1 MNTALII
8 ATHGDAAAPLLN
20 TAQMIV
26 GPQTNVCA
34 VSFFP
39 GENVNNLISK
49 FEAQLPE
56 LILEDGV
63 LFLVDMYAGS
73 PFNAAS
79 LLAINKTNWD
89 VVTGVN
95 IPMLVNLFM
104 ERDEITDYN
113 HLVETAIAMAK
124 EGVKSLKL
132 TLKNNNNP
140 EEEL

>member
-1 MNTALII
+1 MNTAFII
-8 ATHGDAAAPLLN
+8 ATHGDAAEPLLN

-26 GPQTNVCA
+26 GPQKNVCA

-49 FEAQLPE
+49 FEAKLPE

-79 LLAINKTNWD
+79 LLAINKPNWD

-104 ERDEITDYN
+104 ERDDITDYN
-113 HLVETAIAMAK
+113 QLVETAINMAK

-132 TLKNNNNP
+132 TLKNNNKP

>member
-1 MNTALII
+1 MNTAFII

-26 GPQTNVCA
+26 GRQTNVCA
-34 VSFFP
+34 VSFLP
-39 GENVNNLISK
+39 GENVDNLIAK
-49 FEAQLPE
+49 FETLLPD
-56 LILEDGV
+56 LIVDDGV
-63 LFLVDMYAGS
+63 LFLVDIYAGS

-79 LLAINKTNWD
+79 LLAINKPDWD

-104 ERDEITDYN
+104 ERDEITNYDQ
-113 HLVETAIAMAK
+113 LIVTAIATAQ

-132 TLKNNNNP
+132 SLKNNNNP